1 MPLLFLSILSNADEA
16 ESDEAE
22 ADADDDED
30 ETHLLKQSTTA
41 DAHAHL
47 MDDQGFRPVTR
58 GQLDNGWFN
67 MRTLSLTS
75 SAVDKLIIAAA
86 PYIDP
91 DHAYYKHFKQIFEYS
106 GQAHLLA
113 KAKANAEDDDNN
125 DSMEDDQSSC
135 ESDDG
140 VSSVSDEMV
149 QRLIQPNLFSDIQE

>member
-1 MPLLFLSILSNADEA
+1 MFLSILSNADEA
-16 ESDEAE
+16 ESDEA
-22 ADADDDED
+22 DADDDED
-30 ETHLLKQSTTA
+30 ETPLLKQSTTA
-41 DAHAHL
+41 DTHAKL
-47 MDDQGFRPVTR
+47 MSDQWFRPVTR

-91 DHAYYKHFKQIFEYS
+91 DHAYYELFKQILEYT

-113 KAKANAEDDDNN
+113 KTNAEDDDNN

-149 QRLIQPNLFSDIQE
+149 QRLIQPHLFSDIHE